1 MFTSIILIDFQEA
14 FDTLDHEV
22 LLKKWNILV
31 FEHLQLNGLSPV
43 SQTENVEFVLIIFFL
58 GLYH

>member
-14 FDTLDHEV
+14 FDTLDHGV

-58 GLYH
+58 GL